1 MAQNYAAFALVAVA
15 VQELLGGRQVQQ
27 LLERHPDP
35 RLHLKVRLADPLLV
49 IVGYILPLRSGHA
62 VMMRRHACGRKRK
75 TFF

>member
-1 MAQNYAAFALVAVA
+1 
-15 VQELLGGRQVQQ
+15 
-27 LLERHPDP
+27 
-35 RLHLKVRLADPLLV
+35 VRLADPLLV